1 MVILNRKNGDF
12 INIGANKDG
21 GVRYNKSVVETG
33 EQLHKIGDVTNN
45 PVGKLWLKLIE
56 PEGTKI
62 WMIWMVLSVAQDPV
76 QFLVRPGS
84 LSDLDPR
91 SFGASRSSY
100 KDKW

>member
-45 PVGKLWLKLIE
+45 PVGKL
-56 PEGTKI
+56 
-62 WMIWMVLSVAQDPV
+62 
-76 QFLVRPGS
+76 
-84 LSDLDPR
+84 
-91 SFGASRSSY
+91 
-100 KDKW
+100 